1 MALRRSG
8 YDLPSRVADN
18 MFWLGRYVERT
29 EGAVRLLRSVLTR
42 LTDESGIASIAALP
56 ALLRV
61 LHDVWA
67 TVPVAHTEDAQVSLA
82 HLEQALLAV
91 MFAVPPSDSVRATL
105 TALSRVA
112 SRVRDRLSIDSWRS
126 LNRLDQDFI
135 RPEPHSQVPLTE
147 ALELLNRT
155 VMTLAAFSGLGVEN
169 MTRGPA
175 WRFLDMGRRLERA
188 RHTVNLLRSLLV
200 RVQEYEGAVLETIL
214 EIADSPM
221 TYRSRYLSTLQF
233 APVLDLLLTDDT
245 NPRAVAYQLIA
256 LAEHVEQ
263 LPRDRSQPLLSPVQR
278 LIIGVVMRLRLAEID
293 RLCVTSSEGHRPH
306 LDSLLT
312 PLTAEL
318 PALSEMITHHYLSH
332 AEPSRHLALSDL
344 TRTL

>member
-1 MALRRSG
+1 
-8 YDLPSRVADN
+8 
-18 MFWLGRYVERT
+18 
-29 EGAVRLLRSVLTR
+29 
-42 LTDESGIASIAALP
+42 
-56 ALLRV
+56 
-61 LHDVWA
+61 
-67 TVPVAHTEDAQVSLA
+67 VSLA
-82 HLEQALLAV
+82 RLEQALLEA
-91 MFAVPPSDSVRATL
+91 MFEAPSADSVRATL
-105 TALSRVA
+105 TALHRVA
-112 SRVRDRLSIDSWRS
+112 SRVRDRISIDSWRNLS
-126 LNRLDQDFI
+126 RLDQDFI
-135 RPEPHSQVPLTE
+135 RPDPHSQVPLTE

-155 VMTLAAFSGLGVEN
+155 IMTLAAFSGLGVEN

-188 RHTVNLLRSLLV
+188 RHTVSLLRSLLV
-200 RVQEYEGAVLETIL
+200 RAQEYEGAVLETLL
-214 EIADSPM
+214 EIADSSM

-263 LPRDRSQPLLSPVQR
+263 LPRDRSQPSLSPAQR

-306 LDSLLT
+306 LDALLT
-312 PLTAEL
+312 RLTTEL
-318 PALSEMITHHYLSH
+318 PALSETITHHYLSH